1 MALVLTQPDRPAG
14 RGMRFTPSAVKRL
27 ALERGLDIYQPAS
40 LSSEEAR
47 QRVASAR
54 ADYLVVAAYGL
65 ILPEPVLSLARFGAL
80 NIHASLLPRWRGAAP
95 IQRAILAGDAE
106 TGITIMRMNAGLDTG
121 PMLRQARVPIAA
133 EDDAGTLHDK
143 LAALGARL
151 IVEVLAEAAQGPLSD
166 TPQPAVGV
174 TYARKVENQEQAIDW
189 RTSAAEVAR
198 RVRALSPVPGAT
210 ARLRGERLKIW
221 RVHARNDHGAPGEVL
236 SSGAD
241 GVLIACGEG
250 AVLVAEL
257 QRAGGRRMAAAEFLR
272 GFGIAAGD
280 RME

>member
-1 MALVLTQPDRPAG
+1 
-14 RGMRFTPSAVKRL
+14 MRSSPSAVKRL

-40 LSSEEAR
+40 LSSGDAR
-47 QRVASAR
+47 ERIASAR

-95 IQRAILAGDAE
+95 IQRALLAGDAE
-106 TGITIMRMNAGLDTG
+106 TGITVMRMDAGLDTG
-121 PMLRQARVPIAA
+121 PMLRQASLPIAA

-143 LAALGARL
+143 LAALGARM
-151 IVEVLAEAAQGPLSD
+151 IVEVLAEAARGPLPD
-166 TPQPAVGV
+166 TPQPAAGA
-174 TYARKVENQEQAIDW
+174 TYARKIEKHEQAIDW
-189 RTSAAEVAR
+189 RLSADEVAR

-210 ARLRGERLKIW
+210 AQLRGESLKIW
-221 RVHARNDHGAPGEVL
+221 RAHARDARGAPGEVL
-236 SSGAD
+236 SSGSD
-241 GVLIACGEG
+241 GVLVACGKG
-250 AVLVAEL
+250 AVLLREL